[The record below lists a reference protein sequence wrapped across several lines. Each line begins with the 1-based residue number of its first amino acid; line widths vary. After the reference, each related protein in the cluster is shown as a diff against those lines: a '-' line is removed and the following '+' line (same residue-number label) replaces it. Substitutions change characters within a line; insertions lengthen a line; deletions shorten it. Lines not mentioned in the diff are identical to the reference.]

1 MSNQEIKDKLHNR
14 CNRII
19 ILLKEGA
26 PNIILEN
33 EVHWLN
39 LALDEL
45 LKEKQ
50 QWLITKKTQI
60 WKSNQ
65 KMILSMSH
73 IGKGNNSVPV
83 TNKRV
88 CGYLSKGRTF
98 LPL

>member
-50 QWLITKKTQI
+50 Q
-60 WKSNQ
+60 
-65 KMILSMSH
+65 
-73 IGKGNNSVPV
+73 
-83 TNKRV
+83 
-88 CGYLSKGRTF
+88 
-98 LPL
+98 